1 MKSIIKEDLKNSDRG
16 DNLEIQEDNNKEADG
31 LKNKIKNILSL
42 I

>member
-31 LKNKIKNILSL
+31 LKNNIKNILSL